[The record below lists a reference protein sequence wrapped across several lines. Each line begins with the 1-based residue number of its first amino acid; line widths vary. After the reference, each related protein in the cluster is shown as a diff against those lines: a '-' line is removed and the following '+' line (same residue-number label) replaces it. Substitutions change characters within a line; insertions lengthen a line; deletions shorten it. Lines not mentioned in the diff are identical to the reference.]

1 MSTDIQ
7 NIRHLQQENIRLRSE
22 NTSLKK
28 YVERLQRGLRAMV
41 GMQRELCQVDA
52 ETNVFKLVYQVL
64 QYAMDAV
71 DSENGA
77 LALLDEQTGDL
88 VFVAVIGGQR
98 EKLLNLRMQ
107 RDQGTSHWAVKKREI
122 ILIEDALRE
131 PVVSPLATTLK
142 KEPQL
147 SLICLPIYD
156 GKRPLGVIELVN
168 TQSGRPFNQGDKD
181 ILLVVS
187 QLAAMA
193 IVAAEEV

>member
-22 NTSLKK
+22 NNSLKK
-28 YVERLQRGLRAMV
+28 YVERLQRGLRAMN
-41 GMQRELCQVDA
+41 GMQQELGQVDA
-52 ETNVFKLVYQVL
+52 ETNIFKLVYQVL

-71 DSENGA
+71 NSENGA
-77 LALLDEQTGDL
+77 LALQDEQSGDL

-98 EKLLNLRMQ
+98 EKLLNLRMP
-107 RDQGTSHWAVKKREI
+107 RDQATSHWAIKKHEI
-122 ILIEDALRE
+122 ILVEDALRE

-142 KEPQL
+142 DKPQL
-147 SLICLPIYD
+147 SLICLPFFD
-156 GKRPLGVIELVN
+156 GDRPLGVIELAN
-168 TQSGRPFNQGDKD
+168 THSGRPFNQGDKD
-181 ILLVVS
+181 ILLVVG